1 MALIFISLAAG
12 ILIGYFRPL
21 SARGAKV
28 THTFTML
35 GLIILLA
42 SMGAQ
47 LGSNKKIL
55 GELGQIGVE
64 AAVLAGCSV
73 AGSVLLVYFAR
84 NYIYRDLEQKLSHW
98 QGREDR

>member
-1 MALIFISLAAG
+1 MTLILISLLGG

-28 THTFTML
+28 THAFTML
-35 GLIILLA
+35 GLVILLA

-55 GELGQIGVE
+55 SELGQIGLE
-64 AAVLAGCSV
+64 AVVLAACSV
-73 AGSVLLVYFAR
+73 AGSIILIYFAR
-84 NYIYRDLEQKLSHW
+84 NYIYRDLEQKLSRW
-98 QGREDR
+98 QRREDH

>member
-21 SARGAKV
+21 SPRGTKV
-28 THTFTML
+28 THAFTML

-55 GELGQIGVE
+55 GELGQIGLE
-64 AAVLAGCSV
+64 AVVLAGCSV
-73 AGSVLLVYFAR
+73 VGSILLVYLAR
-84 NYIYRDLEQKLSHW
+84 NYIYHDLEQKLTRW
-98 QGREDR
+98 QRRENS